1 MTAKRAAFF
10 AGLLMA
16 VPLFAHHSFKAEY
29 DESRQVTVTGTITKV
44 LWNNPHVMLY
54 VDVKNDS
61 KVASWELELAS
72 PNGLM
77 SQGWKVDSIKPGDQ
91 VTATGFQARDKSN
104 LLSAKKI
111 TIDTH

>member
-1 MTAKRAAFF
+1 MTANRAAIF
-10 AGLLMA
+10 AVLLMA
-16 VPLFAHHSFKAEY
+16 APLFAHHSFKAEY

-54 VDVKNDS
+54 VDVKSDS

-77 SQGWKVDSIKPGDQ
+77 SQGWKVDSLKPGDQ
-91 VTATGFQARDKSN
+91 VTAVGYPAKDGAN
-104 LLSAKKI
+104 ILSAKKI
-111 TIDTH
+111 TLDTH